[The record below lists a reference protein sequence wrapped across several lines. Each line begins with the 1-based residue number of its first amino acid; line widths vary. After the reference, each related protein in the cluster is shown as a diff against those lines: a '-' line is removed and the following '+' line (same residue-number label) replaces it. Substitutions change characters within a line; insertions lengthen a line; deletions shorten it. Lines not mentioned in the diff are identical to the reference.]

1 MATLVLIWPDSH
13 DAASAASAA
22 GAIATDEIEFILSP
36 DGASVAQHGRAAPAL
51 LPRANTVVAL
61 LPAPA
66 VSWHLVTVPK
76 APSGRLR
83 EALGGMLEEQLLQ
96 DDDQLHLALAPGAR
110 AGEPAWLAAMRKPG
124 LQAQLAAWAAAGVQ
138 IDRVACA
145 LTPGAEPVA
154 HVHAPSLS
162 PLLTQADTGLWLS
175 LADGHG
181 AVCLP
186 IEGGLAKQR
195 LELAPGAEVIQ
206 PPPVT
211 ATPAAAAAAEVW
223 LGRPVAVRPE
233 AEQALIAARNG
244 WDLRQFDLAPSL
256 RGTQAISNLFRSL
269 ARPEWR
275 WARRGA
281 LVLVVSQIVGL
292 NLLAWHQQSAL
303 AERRGQ
309 MVALLQTSYPQVR
322 AVLDAPAQMARETE
336 RLRLIAGVPGDADL
350 EPQLAAAAQAWPDGQ
365 PPLPALRFEAG
376 RLSLAAA
383 AWPPEQ
389 QVQFAQRLRLA
400 GWQADSADGQIS
412 LQRIATDRIA
422 ADRIATDALPP
433 SQK

>member
-1 MATLVLIWPDSH
+1 MATLVLIWPDPP
-13 DAASAASAA
+13 DAASAAV
-22 GAIATDEIEFILSP
+22 GIATDEIEFILSP
-36 DGASVAQHGRAAPAL
+36 DGVSVAQHGRAAPAL

-61 LPAPA
+61 LPAQS
-66 VSWHLVTVPK
+66 VSWHRVTVPK

-83 EALGGMLEEQLLQ
+83 DALGGMLEEQLLQ
-96 DDDQLHLALAPGAR
+96 DDDQLHLALAPGSR
-110 AGEPAWLAAMRKPG
+110 AGEPTWLAAMRKPG
-124 LQAQLAAWAAAGVQ
+124 LQAQLAALAAAGVQ

-154 HVHAPSLS
+154 HVHTLSAPTESD
-162 PLLTQADTGLWLS
+162 AGLWLS
-175 LADGHG
+175 LADTQG

-186 IEGGLAKQR
+186 LEGGLAKQR
-195 LELAPGAEVIQ
+195 LEATPGAEANP

-211 ATPAAAAAAEVW
+211 ATPAAAAAAESW

-233 AEQALIAARNG
+233 AEQALSAARNG

-281 LVLVVSQIVGL
+281 LALVVSQIIGL

-303 AERRGQ
+303 AERRSQ

-376 RLSLAAA
+376 RLSLAAP

-389 QVQFAQRLRLA
+389 QAQFAQRMGLA
-400 GWQADSADGQIS
+400 GWRVDSADGQMS

-422 ADRIATDALPP
+422 TDGAGS

>member
-1 MATLVLIWPDSH
+1 MATLVLIWPDPH
-13 DAASAASAA
+13 DAVSAASAA

-66 VSWHLVTVPK
+66 VSWHRITVPK

-138 IDRVACA
+138 IDRVSCA
-145 LTPGAEPVA
+145 LAPGGEPVA
-154 HVHAPSLS
+154 HVHALSLPTES
-162 PLLTQADTGLWLS
+162 DAGLWLS
-175 LADGHG
+175 LADAQG

-186 IEGGLAKQR
+186 LEGGLAKLR
-195 LELAPGAEVIQ
+195 LETAPSAEAVQ
-206 PPPVT
+206 PRLVT
-211 ATPAAAAAAEVW
+211 ATPAAAAAAEAW
-223 LGRPVAVRPE
+223 LGRPVGVRPE

-281 LVLVVSQIVGL
+281 LALVLSQIVGL

-303 AERRGQ
+303 AERRSQ

-336 RLRLIAGVPGDADL
+336 RLRLVAGVPGDADL

-376 RLSLAAA
+376 RLSLAVP

-389 QVQFAQRLRLA
+389 HAQFAQRLRLA
-400 GWQADSADGQIS
+400 GWRADSADGQIS
-412 LQRIATDRIA
+412 LQRIATDA
-422 ADRIATDALPP
+422 APS